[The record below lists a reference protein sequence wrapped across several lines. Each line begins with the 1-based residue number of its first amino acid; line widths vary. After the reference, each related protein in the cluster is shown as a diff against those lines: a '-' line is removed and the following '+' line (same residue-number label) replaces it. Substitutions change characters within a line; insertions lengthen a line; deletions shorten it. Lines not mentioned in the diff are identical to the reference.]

1 MKILLLQ
8 TSCIVFLLFTS
19 SFLSL
24 AQIPDSLR
32 IPQWNDFPSRIDQIK
47 YTSSSIFTE
56 YWHNTHIFPYS
67 SAQPLPMSDTI
78 FMTLIDGLHKFVM
91 PFKGRL
97 NSGFGWRGKVF
108 HKGLDIDL
116 RKGDMVKAAFDGKVR
131 YSKFNNGGYGN
142 LIIIRHLNGLETYYS
157 HLTKINVKPNQIVKA
172 GDCIGTG
179 GNTGARWTGDHLHF
193 EMRYMDIAFNPVLAI
208 NLDVFD
214 LISDTLILTKKDLS
228 AYRKV
233 RTVRNRKKIKKPEN
247 IATGENYYIIKK
259 GDSLSKIARKNYTS
273 VDALCQMNNLNR
285 NSILKIG
292 KSIRVQ

>member
-1 MKILLLQ
+1 
-8 TSCIVFLLFTS
+8 
-19 SFLSL
+19 
-24 AQIPDSLR
+24 
-32 IPQWNDFPSRIDQIK
+32 
-47 YTSSSIFTE
+47 
-56 YWHNTHIFPYS
+56 
-67 SAQPLPMSDTI
+67 
-78 FMTLIDGLHKFVM
+78 
-91 PFKGRL
+91 
-97 NSGFGWRGKVF
+97 GWRGKVF

-233 RTVRNRKKIKKPEN
+233 RTVRN
-247 IATGENYYIIKK
+247 
-259 GDSLSKIARKNYTS
+259 
-273 VDALCQMNNLNR
+273 
-285 NSILKIG
+285 
-292 KSIRVQ
+292 

>member
-1 MKILLLQ
+1 MKTLLLQ
-8 TSCIVFLLFTS
+8 TCCIAIFLFTS
-19 SFLSL
+19 PSLSL
-24 AQIPDSLR
+24 AQISDSLR

-78 FMTLIDGLHKFVM
+78 FITLIDGLHKFVM
-91 PFKGRL
+91 PCKGRL

-273 VDALCQMNNLNR
+273 VNALCQMNNLNR

>member
-1 MKILLLQ
+1 MKTLLLQ

-78 FMTLIDGLHKFVM
+78 FITLIDGLHKFVM
-91 PFKGRL
+91 PCKGRL

-214 LISDTLILTKKDLS
+214 LISDTLTLTKKDLS

>member
-1 MKILLLQ
+1 MASKG
-8 TSCIVFLLFTS
+8 
-19 SFLSL
+19 
-24 AQIPDSLR
+24 
-32 IPQWNDFPSRIDQIK
+32 
-47 YTSSSIFTE
+47 
-56 YWHNTHIFPYS
+56 
-67 SAQPLPMSDTI
+67 
-78 FMTLIDGLHKFVM
+78 GLK
-91 PFKGRL
+91 
-97 NSGFGWRGKVF
+97 SGVGWRGKVF
-108 HKGLDIDL
+108 HKGSDIEL
-116 RKGDMVKAAFDGKVR
+116 RKGEMVKDAFDGKVR

-193 EMRYMDIAFNPVLAI
+193 EMRYMDIAFNPLLAI
-208 NLDVFD
+208 NLDLFD
-214 LISDTLILTKKDLS
+214 LISGTLILTKKDLS

-233 RTVRNRKKIKKPEN
+233 RTVRNRKKIKKPKN
-247 IATGENYYIIKK
+247 IAAGENYYIIKK

-292 KSIRVQ
+292 KSIRVR

>member
-1 MKILLLQ
+1 MKTLLLQ
-8 TSCIVFLLFTS
+8 TSCIVFLLFS
-19 SFLSL
+19 SAFLSL
-24 AQIPDSLR
+24 AQISDSLR

-78 FMTLIDGLHKFVM
+78 FITLIDGLHKFVM
-91 PFKGRL
+91 PCKGRL

-214 LISDTLILTKKDLS
+214 LISDTLTLTKKDLS

-233 RTVRNRKKIKKPEN
+233 RTVRNRKKVKKPEN

-273 VDALCQMNNLNR
+273 VNALCQMNNLNR

>member
-1 MKILLLQ
+1 MKTLLLQ
-8 TSCIVFLLFTS
+8 TSCIVFLLFS
-19 SFLSL
+19 SAFLSL
-24 AQIPDSLR
+24 AQISDSLR

-78 FMTLIDGLHKFVM
+78 FITLIDGLHKFVM
-91 PFKGRL
+91 PCKGRL

-214 LISDTLILTKKDLS
+214 LISDTLTLTKKDLS

-247 IATGENYYIIKK
+247 IAAGENYYIIKK

-273 VDALCQMNNLNR
+273 VDALCRMNNLNR
-285 NSILKIG
+285 SSILKIG

>member
-1 MKILLLQ
+1 MKKILLQ
-8 TSCIVFLLFTS
+8 TCCIAIFLFTS
-19 SFLSL
+19 PSLSL
-24 AQIPDSLR
+24 AQISDSLR
-32 IPQWNDFPSRIDQIK
+32 IPQWNDFPSRLDQIK
-47 YTSSSIFTE
+47 YNSSSIFTE

-67 SAQPLPMSDTI
+67 SAQKSPMPDTI

-91 PFKGRL
+91 PCKGRL

-108 HKGLDIDL
+108 HKGLDINL
-116 RKGDMVKAAFDGKVR
+116 RKGDKVKAAFDGKVR
-131 YSKFNNGGYGN
+131 YSKFNDGGYGN

-157 HLTKINVKPNQIVKA
+157 HLTKIKVKPNQIVKA

-233 RTVRNRKKIKKPEN
+233 RTVRNRKKVKKPEN

>member
-1 MKILLLQ
+1 MKTLLLQ

-19 SFLSL
+19 TFLSL

-78 FMTLIDGLHKFVM
+78 FITLIDGLHKFVM
-91 PFKGRL
+91 PCKGRL

-214 LISDTLILTKKDLS
+214 LISDTLTLTKKDLS

-292 KSIRVQ
+292 KSIRVR

>member
-1 MKILLLQ
+1 MKTLLLQ

-19 SFLSL
+19 TFLSL

-91 PFKGRL
+91 PCKGRL

-214 LISDTLILTKKDLS
+214 LISDTLTLTKKDLS